1 MRRLTDFLK
10 KTLLAVGIIVL
21 GIMGIIG
28 TVSLAAGDD
37 EKKNEGSYWDT
48 SNAPLIYGATAI
60 TIPEGTVSSFQV
72 KDARFRT
79 FAKDFEDG
87 DLTTKLQVSGEEDVD
102 VNKVGTYYLT
112 YSVTDSH
119 GNETTLKVPV
129 TVTEPTED
137 SKIKVERTLYTL
149 PSDWNMRLAG
159 FTRCNTG
166 DRQILGI
173 YMPAGTSARIR
184 SLDADVNF
192 TVQFITND
200 THTEISQTVKSDGEW
215 VELKNTKDDTDY
227 DSVPLITSVM
237 QGPTNQPSP
246 LDQIN
251 KTYKVE
257 LEYDTSVKELDYYHY
272 QDDEA
277 AFRSRWKEDGNTY
290 GVIENEVLTMVV
302 PLTDESKMTNYYRNG
317 FETLDQHL
325 EYYQK
330 AIEKMDTYVGLEF
343 NPENLTDQNIRTKY
357 LIRANVNGYGSA
369 YYIGNHVGIHSAS
382 MASFF
387 EMNWGGLHE
396 LAHGY
401 QGYLGKGEMN
411 LGEVANNI
419 LGYYIQSDK
428 DIYFHAGSW
437 LGELANVEESNNA
450 KRLAG
455 EDWSAEESG
464 NMLYMIVNLLN
475 NGRSMTNQD
484 AYVESLAD
492 IYGVNVIPYME
503 AWGLTISDD
512 LQDEI
517 YARNLPMVSILK
529 DMVSDESLTDIMAG
543 ENLTEKYSIVDNTIY
558 KKYGVTGNA
567 TIQVDIDNQELV
579 QGKMIQVQEDG
590 KLIRSVRIEAGTAT
604 ITDLPVGTY
613 YLQMPI
619 VNGYTQGH
627 MYLQVTEGENNCT
640 YTYTSTGDV
649 DYNNYL
655 SLKLQGIYGTFGY
668 VLTFKENYTKASIT
682 LGGANMGNGS
692 NPYVKIYDD
701 NGTLV
706 SDEEIVSEGI
716 YFDFNKGTY
725 ELDIKPGYVI
735 EVYHPNQA
743 RVQVYSTISGEALSA
758 YNPVS
763 STTKY
768 IVTESGVR
776 TESMSD
782 EEQQELM
789 YKLLKE
795 HMYDIISA
803 YAETATEEELN
814 NKYTNFRKKAEIIS
828 AYNQLKAEEQELY
841 KELLTKI
848 QQGGTPVLTASDTL
862 SFEKGA
868 EINLYTL
875 VSATDNE
882 DGVITLDSSNTTLSS
897 ELNVNVPGIH
907 SVTYRVKDSDGNIS
921 EITIGIEIIG
931 EKNEDKEDTDK
942 DVPDTGKGPVT
953 GEEGGG
959 LPAKENVTDTT
970 QSTTQKPDSSS
981 SYASLSTTEDI
992 QNVVLSDGADNRS
1005 QYVSLSESTEKAG
1018 TAATTESTAKTETAS
1033 GTETVSSGTEAET
1046 KADTGETQKIQGE
1059 TVSES
1064 AVAEEKTKKD
1074 LSDAQIADESEE
1086 QENEDTGYIFLA
1098 ILVIILCICVLAF
1111 LLLYVVRRKMKK

>member
-1 MRRLTDFLK
+1 MV
-10 KTLLAVGIIVL
+10 AACIIVL
-21 GIMGIIG
+21 GIIG
-28 TVSLAAGDD
+28 MVGLAAQDE

-60 TIPEGTVSSFQV
+60 TIPKGTVTSFQV
-72 KDARFRT
+72 QDARFRT

-87 DLTTKLQVSGEEDVD
+87 DLTTKLQVSGEEAVD

-137 SKIKVERTLYTL
+137 SKITVERTLYTL

-200 THTEISQTVKSDGEW
+200 AQTEISQTVKSDGEW
-215 VELKNTKDDTDY
+215 VELRNTKDDTDY

-251 KTYKVE
+251 KTYKIE

-277 AFRSRWKEDGNTY
+277 AFRSRWKEGGNTY

-302 PLTDESKMTNYYRNG
+302 PLTDEGKLTNYYRNG

-325 EYYQK
+325 AYYQK
-330 AIEKMDTYVGLEF
+330 VIEHMDAYVGLEF

-401 QGYLGKGEMN
+401 QGYLGKGEMG

-419 LGYYIQSDK
+419 LGYYIQTDK
-428 DIYFHAGSW
+428 EIYFHSGSW
-437 LGELANVEESNNA
+437 LGDLPNVEESNNA

-464 NMLYMIVNLLN
+464 NKLYMIVNLLN
-475 NGRSMTNQD
+475 HFEGGNTYAKMFQWYRTQLNNGRTMTNQD

-503 AWGLTISDD
+503 AWGLNISDD
-512 LQDEI
+512 LKDEI

-529 DMVSDESLTDIMAG
+529 DMVSDESLTEIMAG
-543 ENLTEKYSIVDNTIY
+543 ENLTEKYSISDNAIY
-558 KKYGVTGNA
+558 KKYDITGNA

-590 KLIRSVRIEAGTAT
+590 NLVKSVKIDGGTAE
-604 ITDLPVGTY
+604 ITELPVGTY

-619 VNGYTQGH
+619 INGYTQGH

-668 VLTFKENYTKASIT
+668 VLTFRENYTKASIT
-682 LGGANMGNGS
+682 LGGANMGSGS

-776 TESMSD
+776 TESMSV
-782 EEQQELM
+782 EEQQEIQ
-789 YKLLKE
+789 YQILKE

-848 QQGGTPVLTASDTL
+848 QQGGTPVLTASETL

-907 SVTYRVKDSDGNIS
+907 SVTYQVKDSDGNIS

-931 EKNEDKEDTDK
+931 EKNQDSSDT
-942 DVPDTGKGPVT
+942 VT
-953 GEEGGG
+953 GEDGGK
-959 LPAKENVTDTT
+959 LPVQEAVTDTT
-970 QSTTQKPDSSS
+970 QKQGSSS
-981 SYASLSTTEDI
+981 AYASLSTTEGV
-992 QNVVLSDGADNRS
+992 QNVVLADSSDNRS
-1005 QYVSLSESTEKAG
+1005 QYVSLSKASEKAD
-1018 TAATTESTAKTETAS
+1018 TEATTESTAKTETTS
-1033 GTETVSSGTEAET
+1033 GTETKAGTEEL
-1046 KADTGETQKIQGE
+1046 QKVQGE
-1059 TVSES
+1059 AVSE
-1064 AVAEEKTKKD
+1064 AATAEEKTKQA
-1074 LSDAQIADESEE
+1074 LSDAEKSDEADKSEE
-1086 QENEDTGYIFLA
+1086 QENKNTGYKFLA
-1098 ILVIILCICVLAF
+1098 VLVIILCIAILGF
-1111 LLLYVVRRKMKK
+1111 LLLFTGRHKIKNKEE